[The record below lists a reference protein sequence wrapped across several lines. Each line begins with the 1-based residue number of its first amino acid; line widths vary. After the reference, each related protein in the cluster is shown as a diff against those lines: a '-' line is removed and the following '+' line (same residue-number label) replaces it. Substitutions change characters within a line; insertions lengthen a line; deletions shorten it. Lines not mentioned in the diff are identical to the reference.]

1 MNFGLFG
8 LGDEQI
14 GETGEV
20 CESGCRKWPVH
31 CLTTKLTWLPGT
43 KANRAQAAASAWG
56 GTIDHDSLCS
66 GERRLESNA
75 VGTKLAC
82 RIRPGAVSG
91 GVGGVVAGLS
101 SEAFSKGIILRTQ
114 EVLEADSDAFRGP
127 LSLTRTLAWGTEET
141 SRPESPKVA
150 WPSWTI
156 FSLIGI
162 VGLPLLGVICVLVT
176 RRKTQSGPTATAA
189 EQSV

>member
-1 MNFGLFG
+1 M
-8 LGDEQI
+8 
-14 GETGEV
+14 
-20 CESGCRKWPVH
+20 
-31 CLTTKLTWLPGT
+31 
-43 KANRAQAAASAWG
+43 
-56 GTIDHDSLCS
+56 
-66 GERRLESNA
+66 
-75 VGTKLAC
+75 
-82 RIRPGAVSG
+82 GAVSG

-114 EVLEADSDAFRGP
+114 EVLKADSVAFRGP

-141 SRPESPKVA
+141 SGPESPKVA

-189 EQSV
+189 EQSVLVFITRAVWIPSRSKASVASSCAPVHSGD